1 MAAKELMRSNKTS
14 IQETLCAD
22 YMLILNKAVQNNLIT
37 SREYNNLKG
46 INRLN
51 EEGHVVEFV
60 DKVMNKGEET
70 CQAFLTLLQTD
81 DEIQQTYPQLKNMLK
96 KETCLLPYSVQACSD
111 ENTDDQKQMRQEEY
125 ELNSQPTGLCL
136 IINNVNFLYSKGR
149 TGSDKDVESLAE
161 VFSWLRFRVLMC
173 KDQTKDQM
181 KRVLECFASQCD
193 PSLLKEFNVKEWT
206 HSRFIDLQEAPK
218 HGDAFICCVLSHGNK
233 GVVFGIDDEPLAI
246 KEITK
251 TFMASHQSPLTDKP
265 KVFLIQACQG
275 VAPHPGVLLKDLQGD
290 NPHPIFIPQES
301 DVLVNIATVEDC
313 EAFRNI
319 KTGSWFI
326 QSVCKQLKEGCPR
339 NEEIEVILRR
349 VNNEVAQKEGSS
361 VPGARKQMPEIRHT
375 LRKRLVL
382 TPHRN

>member
-111 ENTDDQKQMRQEEY
+111 ENT
-125 ELNSQPTGLCL
+125 
-136 IINNVNFLYSKGR
+136 
-149 TGSDKDVESLAE
+149 ESLAE